1 MARPR
6 PASHQGSGK
15 KARVRVTLSEQGGV
29 RYLHFGS
36 VWVQGAMRVAR
47 PFALELEYQQQMMAL
62 GLLLPRPRRIL
73 QLGLGAAAL
82 TKFCWRHCTEAS
94 VTAVDISE
102 SVIATARH
110 SFRLP
115 PDDGR
120 LTVVAAD
127 ARRFVE
133 GTRNRFDW
141 LQVDLYDAAARG
153 PVYDDVG
160 FYRACRAV
168 LARPGVAAFNLF
180 GRSFEPSFAA
190 IAAAFEDRA
199 LVLPQADAGNRVVLA
214 WRGPGPKLGLR
225 ELSARADMLLAT
237 WRLPA
242 HAWLAGLMTENGLVG
257 AIVEG
262 SPMSPRRSSR
272 AYRAAHS
279 RHLDR

>member
-1 MARPR
+1 
-6 PASHQGSGK
+6 
-15 KARVRVTLSEQGGV
+15 
-29 RYLHFGS
+29 
-36 VWVQGAMRVAR
+36 
-47 PFALELEYQQQMMAL
+47 
-62 GLLLPRPRRIL
+62 
-73 QLGLGAAAL
+73 
-82 TKFCWRHCTEAS
+82 
-94 VTAVDISE
+94 
-102 SVIATARH
+102 
-110 SFRLP
+110 
-115 PDDGR
+115 
-120 LTVVAAD
+120 
-127 ARRFVE
+127 
-133 GTRNRFDW
+133 
-141 LQVDLYDAAARG
+141 
-153 PVYDDVG
+153 
-160 FYRACRAV
+160 V
-168 LARPGVAAFNLF
+168 LARPGAAAFNLF

-272 AYRAAHS
+272 PYRAAHS